1 MDILASNQAAQLSL
15 AAAQNNSTATNNTS
29 DADSERSINM
39 PGSPVDMNGSANG
52 IGTGKVYNGFIAVL
66 KENFG
71 FIETLLHDKEVFFH
85 FSNFVS
91 NPLNLEVGQ
100 EVEYTLSKRN
110 GSNAGNCLP
119 AEFVKI
125 LPKGTIAQPS
135 IPDTL
140 YNGIVVRPLRCNNP
154 DQLEY
159 SGLVQYVNE
168 AGEYGSTHEFGITS
182 LTNKRDLLQKDD
194 YVVFK
199 IDSSQ
204 RAADV
209 TAIRQKL
216 RANVDSIKG
225 QFGFLDFEVD
235 EGKKLFFHMTEVQGL
250 STNLHSGDCVEFS
263 VVKNQV
269 SKVRLSQ
276 DSLNTLLCLLLLL
289 CSVAFCFNQ
298 EVYQVSQRPNC
309 HIFIKR
315 GQLSW

>member
-1 MDILASNQAAQLSL
+1 MQVKRNKELIAVNIVDILASNQAAQLSL
-15 AAAQNNSTATNNTS
+15 AAAAAQNTVAAAATIATTDS
-29 DADSERSINM
+29 DSERSITM
-39 PGSPVDMNGSANG
+39 PGSPDLNGSAGSNG
-52 IGTGKVYNGFIAVL
+52 IGAGNGKVYNGFIAVL

-71 FIETLLHDKEVFFH
+71 FIETLQHDKEVFFH

-119 AEFVKI
+119 AEFVQV
-125 LPKGTIAQPS
+125 LPKGTIDQPVV
-135 IPDTL
+135 PDTI
-140 YNGIVVRPLRCNNP
+140 YNGIVVRPLRCINP
-154 DQLEY
+154 DQSQY
-159 SGLVQYVNE
+159 SGLVQYVND
-168 AGEYGSTHEFGITS
+168 AGEPGSTHEFGITS

-199 IDSSQ
+199 IDSGN
-204 RAADV
+204 RAAEV
-209 TAIRQKL
+209 TAIRTKM

-225 QFGFLDFEVD
+225 HFGFLDFEVD

-269 SKVRLSQ
+269 SKVRL
-276 DSLNTLLCLLLLL
+276 
-289 CSVAFCFNQ
+289 
-298 EVYQVSQRPNC
+298 R
-309 HIFIKR
+309 
-315 GQLSW
+315 

>member
-1 MDILASNQAAQLSL
+1 M
-15 AAAQNNSTATNNTS
+15 
-29 DADSERSINM
+29 DSERSIIM
-39 PGSPVDMNGSANG
+39 PGSPVDMNSSADSNG
-52 IGTGKVYNGFIAVL
+52 IGGGSAGNGKVYNGFIAVL
-66 KENFG
+66 KESFG
-71 FIETLLHDKEVFFH
+71 FIETLQHDKEVFFH

-125 LPKGTIAQPS
+125 LPRGTIAQPS
-135 IPDTL
+135 VPDTI

-159 SGLVQYVNE
+159 SGLVQYIND

-199 IDSSQ
+199 IDAGQ

-269 SKVRLSQ
+269 SKVRLS
-276 DSLNTLLCLLLLL
+276 NTH
-289 CSVAFCFNQ
+289 F
-298 EVYQVSQRPNC
+298 
-309 HIFIKR
+309 
-315 GQLSW
+315 